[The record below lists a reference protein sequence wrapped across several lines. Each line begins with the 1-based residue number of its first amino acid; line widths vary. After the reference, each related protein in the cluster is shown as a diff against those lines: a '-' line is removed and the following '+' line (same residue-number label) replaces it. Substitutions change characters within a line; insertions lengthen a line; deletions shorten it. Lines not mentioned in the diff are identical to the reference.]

1 MPCSRTLNASECVAR
16 GCALQGAMLSPQFKV
31 RDFEVVDSFPFPVS
45 FNWAARVASRR
56 TWSSSSATT
65 RCPRRR

>member
-45 FNWAARVASRR
+45 FNWNGEGGEAKDMELFERNNP
-56 TWSSSSATT
+56 
-65 RCPRRR
+65 CPRRR